1 MVTANGI
8 CLDLKESEYK
18 ILKSGLLFHFSSK
31 LYLEKFRNNVDKYI
45 AEESIKLRNK
55 YKMNANYELYLAISY
70 YKKIEK
76 RGFYIYDDIMKKE
89 IKADTLFVNVISR

>member
-31 LYLEKFRNNVDKYI
+31 LYLEKFRNNVNKYI